1 MHCVGCRTAGKAII
15 EAALDFDTDLLR
27 KRADKDT
34 EDDKEFKLLEVDT
47 AYFSIELEEQLRAI
61 ANLEFF
67 VGGELTQEIKHSAFP
82 PIILS
87 PFQLAGIIG
96 IGPKFDFEII
106 ANIQAA
112 GVGFNFTYG
121 AELTVP
127 ANASAFLDYS
137 SPNGTKSTATG
148 WYGPNLLRSLGHADN
163 FQGRYDG

>member
-1 MHCVGCRTAGKAII
+1 MGKAAI

-34 EDDKEFKLLEVDT
+34 EEKKEFKILEVDT
-47 AYFSIELEEQLRAI
+47 AYFSVELEEQLKAI

-67 VGGELTQEIKHSAFP
+67 VGGEFTQEIKQSVFP

-87 PFQLAGIIG
+87 PFQLGGIIG

-106 ANIQAA
+106 ANIQAG
-112 GVGFNFTYG
+112 GVGCNFTYG

-137 SPNGTKSTATG
+137 SPNGTKSRATG
-148 WYGPNLLRSLGHADN
+148 WYDPSFIAIAGAR
-163 FQGRYDG
+163 